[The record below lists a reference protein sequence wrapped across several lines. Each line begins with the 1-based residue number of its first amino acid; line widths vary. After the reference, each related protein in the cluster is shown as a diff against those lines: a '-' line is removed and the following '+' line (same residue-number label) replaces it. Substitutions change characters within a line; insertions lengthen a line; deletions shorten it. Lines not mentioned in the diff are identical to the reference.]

1 MLAVD
6 GKVMSI
12 LDLQLRHRE
21 LGRLRL
27 GTKGPKGNPVK
38 LDTWRFTSSSVELIQ
53 AVAEQWGG
61 EWKHWGDHKFEV
73 ITDIKA
79 IPVRIP
85 AQLPDPEYQ
94 LWSAGGLQRRCN
106 GVTAYVAGKG
116 DGMLEQPCICLN
128 EDERSCKPH
137 TRFEFILPDIPD
149 IGIWAM
155 TSTGFN
161 AASELTSS
169 VRMLAGTPIEAQL
182 AIEHRET
189 KRPGQPP
196 HKFVVAV
203 LTTRISMRQLLEGSA
218 GGGVP
223 TEPISG
229 PVTPALPPAEVVE
242 VLPSER
248 GAVGKLI
255 TDDSDGDAS
264 ADMVPI
270 GEGRRSPQDIA
281 ETVQEQAWVSL
292 LAEMEY
298 SPDGRTMDENEAALR
313 ALFNRMEAV
322 GLWGESDRTLHAVL
336 AKDGLEHVGDLK
348 AAGLREFCK
357 RAFAAAREAVAN
369 SEE

>member
-1 MLAVD
+1 
-6 GKVMSI
+6 MSI

-27 GTKGPKGNPVK
+27 GTKGPKGNPMK

-53 AVAEQWGG
+53 AVAEMWGG
-61 EWKHWGDHKFEV
+61 KWKHWGDHKFEV
-73 ITDIKA
+73 ISEISA

-106 GVTAYVAGKG
+106 GVVAYVAGKG
-116 DGMLEQPCICLN
+116 EGMLEQPCICLN

-189 KRPGQPP
+189 KRPGQPT

-203 LTTRISMRQLLEGSA
+203 LTTRISMRSLLES
-218 GGGVP
+218 GGVL

-229 PVTPALPPAEVVE
+229 PVTPALPPSEPE

-248 GAVGKLI
+248 GAVGVLES
-255 TDDSDGDAS
+255 DDSDGDTS
-264 ADMVPI
+264 ADI
-270 GEGRRSPQDIA
+270 THISEGRRLPQEIA

-292 LAEMEY
+292 LAELEF
-298 SPDGRTMDENEAALR
+298 SPDGTMDENETALR
-313 ALFNRMEAV
+313 TLFHRMEAV
-322 GLWGESDRTLHAVL
+322 GLWGEADRTLHAVL
-336 AKDGLEHVGDLK
+336 AKDGLEHVGDMK

-357 RAFAAAREAVAN
+357 RAFAAAKEAVAN
-369 SEE
+369 SED

>member
-1 MLAVD
+1 
-6 GKVMSI
+6 MSI

-27 GTKGPKGNPVK
+27 GAKGPKGNPIK

-53 AVAEQWGG
+53 AVAEMWGG
-61 EWKHWGDHKFEV
+61 EWAHWGEHKFEV

-106 GVTAYVAGKG
+106 GVVAYVAAGG

-149 IGIWAM
+149 IGIWAL

-169 VRMLAGTPIEAQL
+169 VRMLAGTSIEAQL

-189 KRPGQPP
+189 KRPGQPT

-203 LTTRISMRQLLEGSA
+203 LTTRISMRSLLEA
-218 GGGVP
+218 GGVP
-223 TEPISG
+223 IGGDDSSFVVA
-229 PVTPALPPAEVVE
+229 PVTPALPLSEPE

-248 GAVGKLI
+248 GAVGVLVS
-255 TDDSDGDAS
+255 DDSDGDTS
-264 ADMVPI
+264 AEI
-270 GEGRRSPQDIA
+270 THISEGRRLPQEIA

-292 LAEMEY
+292 LAELEF
-298 SPDGRTMDENEAALR
+298 SPDGTMDENETALR
-313 ALFNRMEAV
+313 TLFNRMEAV
-322 GLWGESDRTLHAVL
+322 GLWGESDRTLHAAL
-336 AKDGLEHVGDLK
+336 AKDGLSHVRDMN
-348 AAGLREFCK
+348 AAPLREFCK
-357 RAFAAAREAVAN
+357 RAFAAAKEAVAN
-369 SEE
+369 SED